1 MQLNKIK
8 PAAGS
13 THAKRRVGRGIGCGL
28 GKTCGRGHKGQK
40 SRSGGFHKVGF
51 EGGQMPLQR
60 RLPKRGFISMTRF
73 DRAEVRLSDISKVAV
88 DVVDLLVLKQAGI
101 VSSAAVSAKIV
112 MSGQITRSVT
122 IQGLA
127 LTKGARAAIQAAGG
141 SIAD

>member
-1 MQLNKIK
+1 
-8 PAAGS
+8 
-13 THAKRRVGRGIGCGL
+13 
-28 GKTCGRGHKGQK
+28 
-40 SRSGGFHKVGF
+40 
-51 EGGQMPLQR
+51 MPLQR

-127 LTKGARAAIQAAGG
+127 LTKGARATIQAAGG